1 MDYIDFTR
9 KALAI
14 TVTNNGGFS
23 SYGSSA
29 RNGHLY
35 YSNNVSDPWG
45 NDKLRIGSFDLKTA
59 GTYTF
64 VLGNENDLVGTAL
77 AGKSNYMSYAN
88 LYSAGI
94 STNHFITAVIDRD
107 KTPEIGVDSCPPNHD
122 FGNGYNHNGI
132 TIDVKPYYFSGPT
145 TLTAGSS
152 LTTSYWNSPDLGA
165 VPACYNLTAFT
176 PSKALE
182 PETGNFYTSQTWTNG
197 NQLIPYHGCS
207 VDGPGTAFDRG
218 VSWKFYTVGTP
229 NPDGCAVAC
238 VYSTGYGNTYNG
250 HFWGTRN
257 WTNPAGTQWAK
268 ISTTN
273 GRYGPI
279 LSQEY
284 GLFSGPVGT
293 KFTLLFLRGA
303 TDGSP
308 GNYQCQTTTGFYS
321 NGVGA
326 GPQGATYFGFP
337 RYHLDVQ
344 ARCNAGSRTS
354 SQEPYYSAGG
364 SGVFAGYGF
373 YTKFT
378 FDPLCYPCA

>member
-88 LYSAGI
+88 LYSAGM

-107 KTPEIGVDSCPPNHD
+107 KPPEFANNSCPASYT
-122 FGNGYNHNGI
+122 FLNGYNHNGI

-152 LTTSYWNSPDLGA
+152 LTTSYWDSPDLA
-165 VPACYNLTAFT
+165 SSSACYNLVGNTA
-176 PSKALE
+176 SRALE
-182 PETGNFYTSQTWTNG
+182 PETGNFYTSRTWTNG
-197 NQLIPYHGCS
+197 NQLIPAHGCS
-207 VDGPGTAFDRG
+207 ADGPNGSARPFAG
-218 VSWKFYTVGTP
+218 VNWYFYTVGTP
-229 NPDGCAVAC
+229 SPDNCVSAC

-250 HFWGTRN
+250 HFWGTTS
-257 WTNPAGTQWAK
+257 WSNPFGVGWSK
-268 ISTTN
+268 ITTTSS
-273 GRYGPI
+273 RYGGAT
-279 LSQEY
+279 STEY
-284 GLFSGPVGT
+284 GLASGPVGT
-293 KFTLLFLRGA
+293 KFTLLFNSLGA
-303 TDGSP
+303 GGAPGS
-308 GNYQCQTTTGFYS
+308 YQCLTSTGAYGS
-321 NGVGA
+321 STV
-326 GPQGATYFGFP
+326 YYVFP

-354 SQEPYYSAGG
+354 SQDPYYSAGG
-364 SGVFAGYGF
+364 PGVFAGYGF
-373 YTKFT
+373 YTTFT
-378 FDPLCYPCA
+378 FDPLCYPCV

>member
-35 YSNNVSDPWG
+35 YSNNLSDPWG

-64 VLGNENDLVGTAL
+64 VLGNENDLAGTAL

-88 LYSAGI
+88 LYSAGM

-107 KTPEIGVDSCPPNHD
+107 KPPEYDSASCPASYT
-122 FGNGYNHNGI
+122 FTNGYNHNGI

-152 LTTSYWNSPDLGA
+152 LTTSYWDTPDFASLS
-165 VPACYNLTAFT
+165 ACYNLVGNSAAR
-176 PSKALE
+176 ALE
-182 PETGNFYTSQTWTNG
+182 PETGNFYTTRTWTNG
-197 NQLIPYHGCS
+197 NQLIPVHGCS
-207 VDGPGTAFDRG
+207 PDGPG
-218 VSWKFYTVGTP
+218 GTP
-229 NPDGCAVAC
+229 FPQNGVNWYFYVYTTPSPDNCVSAC
-238 VYSTGYGNTYNG
+238 QYSTGYRNVWTAGNYWITNFNNPFGTLWHKITKTSAKNG
-250 HFWGTRN
+250 G
-257 WTNPAGTQWAK
+257 
-268 ISTTN
+268 S
-273 GRYGPI
+273 I

-284 GLFSGPVGT
+284 GLNSGPIGT
-293 KFTLLFLRGA
+293 KWNQLT
-303 TDGSP
+303 TDHNGT
-308 GNYQCQTTTGFYS
+308 YQCLTSTGVY
-321 NGVGA
+321 GA
-326 GPQGATYFGFP
+326 GGAFFGAYYAFP
-337 RYHLDVQ
+337 RYMLDVQ
-344 ARCNAGSRTS
+344 PRCNAGSRTS

-364 SGVFAGYGF
+364 SGVYAGYGF